1 MSEELKKAG
10 LLLRVFAKAL
20 DFIIIAAI
28 AEIIPT
34 AGFYAGL
41 SYLLISD
48 GLFDGRSFGKYLM
61 GIRVIS
67 SETGEQCS
75 MKQSIYRNA
84 LLGLGLLS
92 LRVPFFGWIILAG
105 TAVFEFL
112 MLIGS
117 SNGMRFGDELSKTIV
132 IEKTHAKT
140 GEIKTAV
147 KQMEE

>member
-61 GIRVIS
+61 GLRVIS
-67 SETGEQCS
+67 SETDEQCS
-75 MKQSIYRNA
+75 MKEAIFRNA
-84 LLGLGLLS
+84 PLGLGFLCLK
-92 LRVPFFGWIILAG
+92 VPFFGWLLLAS
-105 TAVFEFL
+105 AAFFEFL

-117 SNGMRFGDELSKTIV
+117 SNGMRFGDELAKTIV
-132 IEKTHAKT
+132 IEKAHAKT
-140 GEIKTAV
+140 GAIKQT
-147 KQMEE
+147 EE

>member
-10 LLLRVFAKAL
+10 LLLRVFARAL

-61 GIRVIS
+61 GVRVIS

-75 MKQSIYRNA
+75 MKESIFRNA
-84 LLGLGLLS
+84 PLGLGLLF
-92 LRVPFFGWIILAG
+92 LKVPFFGWIILASV
-105 TAVFEFL
+105 AVFEFL

-117 SNGMRFGDELSKTIV
+117 SKSMRFGDELAKTIV
-132 IEKTHAKT
+132 VEKTHAKT
-140 GEIKTAV
+140 GAIKQT
-147 KQMEE
+147 EE